1 MAEVFTIS
9 GPGGFGQAAA
19 SCPVGW
25 QQTPNGNC
33 GAPVAGCPPELRLGN
48 ACRSPAAIQL
58 QNALKALGKTVG
70 DPALVGLAVDGF
82 IGPGTTAAAN
92 RAFTTHLGAGQATA
106 RFRTGVLTQS
116 QVANEAALM
125 ASVISAEVARRS
137 GTVPAPPVFRPSPVV
152 ATAPATQPYT
162 APATGGQASPAGLW
176 GVVALSS
183 VAAATGFYTRFRRGR
198 VSVQPTVMRRFVR
211 AYGLKMRPG
220 FSLPR

>member
-33 GAPVAGCPPELRLGN
+33 GAPVSGCPPEMRFGTG
-48 ACRSPAAIQL
+48 ACRSPAAISL

-70 DPALVGLAVDGF
+70 DPALANLTVDGF
-82 IGPGTTAAAN
+82 IGPGTTGAAN

-125 ASVISAEVARRS
+125 ASVVSAEVARRS
-137 GTVPAPPVFRPSPVV
+137 GTVPAPPVFRRDPV
-152 ATAPATQPYT
+152 TAYVPPTSRTVPETSAR
-162 APATGGQASPAGLW
+162 SSAGLW
-176 GVVALSS
+176 GVVALSG
-183 VAAATGFYTRFRRGR
+183 VAAATGFYLRYRRGGASAFR
-198 VSVQPTVMRRFVR
+198 PSMAPMRPRRFAV
-211 AYGLKMRPG
+211 A
-220 FSLPR
+220 